1 MIKIGYLKDTV
12 VFFVSDH
19 GNNMA
24 GIYNIFQFE
33 DYVLETILGTWFMLL
48 PKKNWWKIF
57 GNKSY
62 DIFIWK

>member
-1 MIKIGYLKDTV
+1 MPMRVLWKWLNILNFLKNLIKIGYLKETV

-33 DYVLETILGTWFMLL
+33 DYVLEKILGT
-48 PKKNWWKIF
+48 
-57 GNKSY
+57 
-62 DIFIWK
+62 